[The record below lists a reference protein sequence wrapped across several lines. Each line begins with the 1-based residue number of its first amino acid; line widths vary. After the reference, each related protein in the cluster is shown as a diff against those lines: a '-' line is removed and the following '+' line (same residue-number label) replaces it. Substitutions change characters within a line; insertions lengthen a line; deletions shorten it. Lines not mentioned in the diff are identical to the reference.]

1 MKATYISIIIV
12 VFLIGGAILLGSS
25 SKIPESNIT
34 VDSNVSIVD
43 GKQIIEIGAKGGYLP
58 KVSIAKADIPNILRV
73 QTSGT
78 FDCSSA
84 ITIPSIGYRNNLP
97 PSGITEILVPAQKSG
112 TTLQGLCSMG
122 MYSFKIEF
130 K

>member
-1 MKATYISIIIV
+1 MKTTYISIIIV
-12 VFLIGGAILLGSS
+12 ALLIGGAILFVGFN
-25 SKIPESNIT
+25 KAPINNIT
-34 VDSNVSIVD
+34 ESNVSIID
-43 GKQIIEIGAKGGYLP
+43 GKQIIEIGAKGGYAP
-58 KVSIAKADIPNILRV
+58 KVSIAKAGISNILRV

-84 ITIPSIGYRNNLP
+84 LTIPSISYRTNLP
-97 PSGITEILVPAQKSG
+97 PSGITEIEIPEQIPG

>member
-1 MKATYISIIIV
+1 MKTTYISIIIAV
-12 VFLIGGAILLGSS
+12 LLIVGAILFVVFN
-25 SKIPESNIT
+25 KAPINNIT
-34 VDSNVSIVD
+34 ESNVSIID
-43 GKQIIEIGAKGGYLP
+43 GKQIIEIGAKGGYAP
-58 KVSIAKADIPNILRV
+58 KVSIAKAGISNILRV

-84 ITIPSIGYRNNLP
+84 LTIPSISYRTNLP
-97 PSGITEILVPAQKSG
+97 PSGITEIEIPEQIPG
-112 TTLQGLCSMG
+112 TTLQVLCSMG